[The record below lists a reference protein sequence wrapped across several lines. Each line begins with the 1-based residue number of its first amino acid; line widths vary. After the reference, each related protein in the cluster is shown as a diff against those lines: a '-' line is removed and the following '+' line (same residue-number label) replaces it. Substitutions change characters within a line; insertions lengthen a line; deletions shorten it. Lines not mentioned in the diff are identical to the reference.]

1 MMLHYAG
8 EAVFEVTEAV
18 GVLPVNNFAEIKTNS
33 PHISHQCG
41 MKITKHVFS
50 FRHAQQ
56 KVGEPL
62 PASCEITTIT
72 KNCNFEYKN
81 RWIK

>member
-8 EAVFEVTEAV
+8 EAVFDVTEAV
-18 GVLPVNNFAEIKTNS
+18 GVLPVDNFAETKTNS
-33 PHISHQCG
+33 PHISHQYG

-62 PASCEITTIT
+62 TS
-72 KNCNFEYKN
+72 FM
-81 RWIK
+81 